1 VWDYDEK
8 LASLP
13 DYNAARGSVF
23 TIDHNGKV
31 QYKWV
36 FDNPPIEPNY
46 QEIEYALKKLKN
58 KDK

>member
-46 QEIEYALKKLKN
+46 QEIE
-58 KDK
+58 